1 MVSFTI
7 SDDLIATH
15 WQRIANYLLDLVFQM
30 IFMFCVL
37 TGVIVIALLAKLDG
51 LIYWTLHMGIFHQYL
66 FAIVIAI
73 LYYGLSETLLGR
85 SIGKFITG
93 TIIVMEDGSAPDSH
107 VILKR
112 TFCRLIPLEW
122 ITFLGMPSRGWHD
135 SIPGVYVVDK
145 KLFDA
150 ARQKFKSQT
159 KSSTDIT
166 AI

>member
-1 MVSFTI
+1 MNSFYVT
-7 SDDLIATH
+7 DDLIATH
-15 WQRIANYLLDLVFQM
+15 RQRAANYLIDLVFQM
-30 IFMFCVL
+30 IFMICVL
-37 TGVIVIALLAKLDG
+37 TGIIFIALLAQLNG
-51 LIYWTLHMGIFHQYL
+51 LIYWTQHMGMFHQYL

-85 SIGKFITG
+85 SLAKFITG
-93 TIIVMEDGSAPDSH
+93 TVIVMQDGSAPDGN

-122 ITFLGMPSRGWHD
+122 ITFLGMPARGWHD
-135 SIPGVYVVDK
+135 SMPGVYVVDK

-150 ARQKFKSQT
+150 ARKRFKTQ
-159 KSSTDIT
+159 SSTDIP